1 MRKTGLIS
9 VLLLLVATLSV
20 ASQTEE
26 QAKSGEPAR
35 DEEWQAIDAEAQKK
49 GDGGLSGPNPMIE
62 VIQFFVAPAV
72 MFTAGGLLCL
82 AQFARFSAIVAL
94 VRTFNR
100 ERLSALQEAD
110 QAEPKRR
117 ELLLQRAQGLEHQA
131 GSVLAHAVTVKN
143 ALRFLVGGILLM
155 VLCSLTVGASL
166 VFAPLGVAALALFV
180 LGLVST
186 FAGLCLV
193 LAELRVSLEVIAF
206 EHDNLSRLRRGE
218 GLLPPELPSSS
229 GIDREREIE

>member
-1 MRKTGLIS
+1 
-9 VLLLLVATLSV
+9 
-20 ASQTEE
+20 
-26 QAKSGEPAR
+26 
-35 DEEWQAIDAEAQKK
+35 
-49 GDGGLSGPNPMIE
+49 MIE
-62 VIQFFVAPAV
+62 VIQPFLAPAV
-72 MFTAGGLLCL
+72 MFSAGGLLCL
-82 AQFARFSAIVAL
+82 SQFARFTAILAQ

-110 QAEPKRR
+110 RAEAERR
-117 ELLLQRAQGLEHQA
+117 VLLLQRAQGLEHQA
-131 GSVLAHAVTVKN
+131 GRVLAHAVTVKN

-155 VLCSLTVGASL
+155 VLCSLTIGASL
-166 VFAPLGVAALALFV
+166 AFAPIGVAALALFV

-193 LAELRVSLEVIAF
+193 LAELRVSLEVIEF

-218 GLLPPELPSSS
+218 GLLAPELPSSG